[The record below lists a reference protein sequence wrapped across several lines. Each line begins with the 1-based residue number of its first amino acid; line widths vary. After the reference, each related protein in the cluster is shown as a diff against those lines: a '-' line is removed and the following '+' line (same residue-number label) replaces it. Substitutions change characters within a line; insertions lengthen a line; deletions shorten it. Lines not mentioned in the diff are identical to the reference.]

1 MCYIILLLNI
11 LFLFRNTNEAKKLHM
26 LAEQARNTTLEAYN
40 LAKQTISKYS
50 NIT

>member
-1 MCYIILLLNI
+1 MRVYH
-11 LFLFRNTNEAKKLHM
+11 FFSNTNEAKKLHM